1 MAVTGVAQ
9 TAAALQ
15 AYYTQNGF
23 MGQSEQKIADFFAS
37 MMASGAAITPSTVT
51 ASGAVTGLTG

>member
-1 MAVTGVAQ
+1 MAVTGDMAVTGVAQ

-23 MGQSEQKIADFFAS
+23 LGQSEQKIADLFAS
-37 MMASGAAITPSTVT
+37 MAASGAAITLVLG
-51 ASGAVTGLTG
+51 AS